1 MTSLTL
7 LLAMLMFQ
15 EPAQKCRLSG
25 TLTDSVSG
33 MPLNR
38 VQVLLESLDSSQAA
52 PAIANT
58 NAQGYF
64 SMVDLDSGQYRVKGV
79 RNGYL
84 DTYYGARRG
93 DGKGTTVTLE
103 SGNEIKD
110 LQIKLLP
117 YAVIAGAVRDPD
129 GEPVAGA
136 RVSVSRLIYRDG
148 QRDLEFS
155 DEIATDDLGQYRAPN
170 LKPGR
175 YYVEVQPAEVFDSF
189 HPPVDHSPKVS
200 QPVEILLGAFYPG
213 VRARADART
222 VEVTAGARATG
233 VDITLPRGRLHSVS
247 GRMPSG
253 VTCNV
258 QLNRPDSAF
267 GERIAW
273 LDNVKG
279 DFEIRGVPP
288 GAYSLRAWVN
298 DNSSHDRLTDI
309 PVTIDNADVT
319 GLKLSFESQ
328 PEVSVQIAVEGD
340 VARRLTHLEITF
352 GKQSRVRME
361 GALSLESIH
370 LNPGHYMVGVETADP
385 DNNLVIQSIRI
396 EQTDILRDGF
406 TLTPGAN
413 VRLEIVLAPDGGQI
427 AGTALD
433 KSDNPVSGAT
443 VVAVPEPGLRIRP
456 DRFYQAATDQ
466 NGRYQLKNVAPGDYK
481 IFVWDDIEPG
491 AWFDPD
497 FLREIESRGEPVKLS
512 AKEHETAKLHIQ

>member
-1 MTSLTL
+1 MALN
-7 LLAMLMFQ
+7 
-15 EPAQKCRLSG
+15 
-25 TLTDSVSG
+25 
-33 MPLNR
+33 NR
-38 VQVLLESLDSSQAA
+38 VLKDVQSQA
-52 PAIANT
+52 
-58 NAQGYF
+58 Q
-64 SMVDLDSGQYRVKGV
+64 L
-79 RNGYL
+79 
-84 DTYYGARRG
+84 
-93 DGKGTTVTLE
+93 
-103 SGNEIKD
+103 
-110 LQIKLLP
+110 
-117 YAVIAGAVRDPD
+117 
-129 GEPVAGA
+129 A
-136 RVSVSRLIYRDG
+136 RVSVSRLTYRDG

-175 YYVEVQPAEVFDSF
+175 YYVEVQPREVFDSF
-189 HPPVDHSPKVS
+189 HPPVDHSPQVS

-213 VRARADART
+213 VRALADART
-222 VEVTAGARATG
+222 VEVMAGARAAG
-233 VDITLPRGRLHSVS
+233 IDVTLPRGRLHSVS
-247 GRMPSG
+247 GRMPAG
-253 VTCNV
+253 IAGNV
-258 QLNRPDSAF
+258 QLDRPDSAF
-267 GERIAW
+267 GGRMAW

-288 GAYSLRAWVN
+288 GAYSLHAWVN
-298 DNSSHDRLTDI
+298 DNSRRDRLTAI
-309 PVTIDNADVT
+309 PVTIDSADVA

-340 VARRLTHLEITF
+340 VARRLTHLDITF

-361 GALSLESIH
+361 GTLSLESIH
-370 LNPGHYMVGVETADP
+370 LNPGHYSVGVETVDP
-385 DNNLVIQSIRI
+385 DDSLVIKSIRI

-443 VVAVPEPGLRIRP
+443 VVAVPEPGLRVRP

-481 IFVWDDIEPG
+481 LFAWEDIEPD

-497 FLREIESRGEPVKLS
+497 FLREIEARGEPVKLS
-512 AKEHETAKLHIQ
+512 AKGHESARLHIQ